1 MSHEDFEQVYL
12 QYSDKIFRFVYF
24 KTNNVYLAEDITSE
38 VFVRAWKNWEKFKP
52 DYTKAWFYK
61 IAGNLLIDHWRRE
74 KNKKNVS
81 LEKIVDD
88 GFEPSNNEDLIEK
101 ISKDEKIKKLNKAL
115 ESLPENLREVAILR
129 FIEGMSGKEVSEILG
144 LSEVNVR
151 VLQHRALLKLKEV
164 FKNE

>member
-24 KTNNVYLAEDITSE
+24 KTNNACLAEDITSE
-38 VFVRAWKNWEKFKP
+38 VFIRAWKNWEKFKP

-61 IAGNLLIDHWRRE
+61 IANNLLIDHWRRQ
-74 KNKKNVS
+74 KNKKDVS

-129 FIEGMSGKEVSEILG
+129 FINELSAKEVSEILN